1 MGAIVCSELIE
12 RYPEFNEGQLSK
24 FKCALVNEESLAR
37 LARFM
42 GLGTLLILGK
52 GEAKSN
58 GIDKDALL
66 SDAFE
71 SLLGAIYI
79 DGGYAKVYKSFITLI
94 DSYQKESRIDF
105 FNLARC
111 ELYDPKTSLQ
121 EKTMALYG
129 CTPEYNSCELTN
141 MLFSVEL
148 VINGASILK
157 MEDVSKKKAQ
167 KKLAKCA
174 LEKELY
180 ARGFHCY
187 LLDGDNIRAGLCSNL
202 RFTAEDRRENIR
214 RISETSK
221 LFIDAG
227 VICINA
233 FVSPTI
239 EIRQMAKDIIGEEH
253 FIEVYVNTP
262 LEVCE
267 ARDVKGLYKK
277 ARAGEIKNFTG
288 IDAPYEALLYPQIE
302 IKTVAQSIEEACQ
315 LIINQSFNQ

>member
-1 MGAIVCSELIE
+1 MNKSTNIHPIYHLTIDRKQRE
-12 RYPEFNEGQLSK
+12 N
-24 FKCALVNEESLAR
+24 
-37 LARFM
+37 
-42 GLGTLLILGK
+42 LLNQK
-52 GEAKSN
+52 
-58 GIDKDALL
+58 
-66 SDAFE
+66 
-71 SLLGAIYI
+71 
-79 DGGYAKVYKSFITLI
+79 AKVLWFTGLSGSGKSTIAI
-94 DSYQKESRIDF
+94 
-105 FNLARC
+105 
-111 ELYDPKTSLQ
+111 
-121 EKTMALYG
+121 
-129 CTPEYNSCELTN
+129 
-141 MLFSVEL
+141 
-148 VINGASILK
+148 
-157 MEDVSKKKAQ
+157 
-167 KKLAKCA
+167 A

-180 ARGFHCY
+180 ARGFYCY
-187 LLDGDNIRAGLCSNL
+187 LLDGDNVRTGLCNNL
-202 RFTAEDRRENIR
+202 GFTTEERSENIR

-288 IDAPYEALLYPQIE
+288 IDAPYEAPLNPQIE

-315 LIINQSFNQ
+315 LIINQIFNQ

>member
-1 MGAIVCSELIE
+1 M
-12 RYPEFNEGQLSK
+12 NQK
-24 FKCALVNEESLAR
+24 
-37 LARFM
+37 
-42 GLGTLLILGK
+42 
-52 GEAKSN
+52 
-58 GIDKDALL
+58 
-66 SDAFE
+66 
-71 SLLGAIYI
+71 
-79 DGGYAKVYKSFITLI
+79 AKVLWFTGLSGSGKSTIAI
-94 DSYQKESRIDF
+94 
-105 FNLARC
+105 
-111 ELYDPKTSLQ
+111 
-121 EKTMALYG
+121 
-129 CTPEYNSCELTN
+129 
-141 MLFSVEL
+141 
-148 VINGASILK
+148 
-157 MEDVSKKKAQ
+157 
-167 KKLAKCA
+167 A

-180 ARGFHCY
+180 ARGFYCY
-187 LLDGDNIRAGLCSNL
+187 LLDGDNVRTGLCNNL
-202 RFTAEDRRENIR
+202 GFTTEERSENIR

-288 IDAPYEALLYPQIE
+288 IDAPYEAPLNPQIE

-315 LIINQSFNQ
+315 LIINQIFNQ

>member
-1 MGAIVCSELIE
+1 M
-12 RYPEFNEGQLSK
+12 NQK
-24 FKCALVNEESLAR
+24 
-37 LARFM
+37 
-42 GLGTLLILGK
+42 
-52 GEAKSN
+52 
-58 GIDKDALL
+58 
-66 SDAFE
+66 
-71 SLLGAIYI
+71 
-79 DGGYAKVYKSFITLI
+79 AKVLWFSGLSGSGKSTIAI
-94 DSYQKESRIDF
+94 
-105 FNLARC
+105 
-111 ELYDPKTSLQ
+111 
-121 EKTMALYG
+121 
-129 CTPEYNSCELTN
+129 
-141 MLFSVEL
+141 
-148 VINGASILK
+148 
-157 MEDVSKKKAQ
+157 
-167 KKLAKCA
+167 A

-180 ARGFHCY
+180 ARGFYCY
-187 LLDGDNIRAGLCSNL
+187 LLDGDNVRTGLCNNL
-202 RFTAEDRRENIR
+202 GFTTEERSENIR

-288 IDAPYEALLYPQIE
+288 IDAPYEAPLNPQIE

-315 LIINQSFNQ
+315 LIINQIFNQ

>member
-1 MGAIVCSELIE
+1 M
-12 RYPEFNEGQLSK
+12 NQK
-24 FKCALVNEESLAR
+24 
-37 LARFM
+37 
-42 GLGTLLILGK
+42 
-52 GEAKSN
+52 
-58 GIDKDALL
+58 
-66 SDAFE
+66 
-71 SLLGAIYI
+71 
-79 DGGYAKVYKSFITLI
+79 AKVLWFTGLSGSGKSTI
-94 DSYQKESRIDF
+94 
-105 FNLARC
+105 A
-111 ELYDPKTSLQ
+111 
-121 EKTMALYG
+121 
-129 CTPEYNSCELTN
+129 
-141 MLFSVEL
+141 V
-148 VINGASILK
+148 
-157 MEDVSKKKAQ
+157 
-167 KKLAKCA
+167 A

-187 LLDGDNIRAGLCSNL
+187 LLDGDNVRTGLCNNL
-202 RFTAEDRRENIR
+202 GFIAEERSENIR

-288 IDAPYEALLYPQIE
+288 IDAPYEAPLNPQVE
-302 IKTVAQSIEEACQ
+302 IKTVTQSIEEACQ

>member
-1 MGAIVCSELIE
+1 M
-12 RYPEFNEGQLSK
+12 NQK
-24 FKCALVNEESLAR
+24 
-37 LARFM
+37 
-42 GLGTLLILGK
+42 
-52 GEAKSN
+52 
-58 GIDKDALL
+58 
-66 SDAFE
+66 
-71 SLLGAIYI
+71 
-79 DGGYAKVYKSFITLI
+79 AKVLWFTGLSGSGKSTI
-94 DSYQKESRIDF
+94 
-105 FNLARC
+105 A
-111 ELYDPKTSLQ
+111 
-121 EKTMALYG
+121 
-129 CTPEYNSCELTN
+129 
-141 MLFSVEL
+141 V
-148 VINGASILK
+148 
-157 MEDVSKKKAQ
+157 
-167 KKLAKCA
+167 A

-187 LLDGDNIRAGLCSNL
+187 LLDGDNVRTGLCNNL
-202 RFTAEDRRENIR
+202 GFIAEERSENIR

-288 IDAPYEALLYPQIE
+288 IDAPYEAPLNPQIE

-315 LIINQSFNQ
+315 LIINQIFNQ